1 MGEVPDGQFP
11 IGKFLGGEF
20 QFPGG
25 EVEAVVRVAGKST
38 ILERIGGKICHFGAP
53 VYQLAHNLAPSQGP
67 VRESANGILEGSV
80 LGLGLQ
86 FVFGIFV
93 IRIDPRF
100 HVFQWLETR
109 SRYHCHGHPGC
120 GRKHAYGV
128 EVPPFFSF
136 PLSCLSTTPHPADLS
151 LCEWEPENLEN
162 FQPSSGFFLDA
173 DMAQEKMELDLELLS
188 SSTTTN
194 DMLRRSN
201 SAPLIS
207 GLGDNSQVFQA
218 DMVTPR
224 NDTMLMEQHCLVN
237 TMPVKNSKSVIDMT
251 TFSSSKDYPGCKGF
265 LPPFPIPIR
274 ASFGRLHQIKQ
285 EEGMNLMTREAM
297 HEW

>member
-1 MGEVPDGQFP
+1 APYFVP
-11 IGKFLGGEF
+11 
-20 QFPGG
+20 
-25 EVEAVVRVAGKST
+25 T
-38 ILERIGGKICHFGAP
+38 
-53 VYQLAHNLAPSQGP
+53 
-67 VRESANGILEGSV
+67 GI
-80 LGLGLQ
+80 
-86 FVFGIFV
+86 
-93 IRIDPRF
+93 RD
-100 HVFQWLETR
+100 
-109 SRYHCHGHPGC
+109 
-120 GRKHAYGV
+120 
-128 EVPPFFSF
+128 
-136 PLSCLSTTPHPADLS
+136 ADLS

-162 FQPSSGFFLDA
+162 FQPSSGFFLDM

-224 NDTMLMEQHCLVN
+224 NDTMLM
-237 TMPVKNSKSVIDMT
+237 NSKSVIDMT

-265 LPPFPIPIR
+265 LPPSPIPIR

-285 EEGMNLMTREAM
+285 EEGMNLMTREISQSWEESFNLSDGNLEKLSSKSINLIPVSPATPPTQRIGKQCFPPLLQTCANYTTLPARPVSSPTIM
-297 HEW
+297 EKVLKKR